1 MPSNLVPL
9 RDGPALPE
17 DVIEHVLAFG
27 DRGFRLIA
35 YADGTAAID
44 PAAALTTE
52 DIAWL
57 DAHRLEMRAAAHYL
71 ARVCTWPLA
80 IVGSRFAPGIPA
92 TPAPAPA
99 PTVPPPTT
107 AEPRQ
112 RRLLVDDTATTPMH
126 VEAD

>member
-9 RDGPALPE
+9 RDGPALTE
-17 DVIEHVLAFG
+17 DVITHVLAFG

-44 PAAALTTE
+44 PAATLTAD

-71 ARVCTWPLA
+71 SRVCTWPLA
-80 IVGSRFAPGIPA
+80 IVGSRFAPAIPA
-92 TPAPAPA
+92 TPTLTPAPS
-99 PTVPPPTT
+99 VPMPT

-112 RRLLVDDTATTPMH
+112 RRLLVDNISTPVLH
-126 VEAD
+126 AEAE